1 MIKPE
6 QIPVEVVE
14 AAAVTLMGRLM
25 VSQQDAL
32 HVWSGMYEPE
42 KEQFRREA
50 RAAIAAALS
59 AWPGM
64 EHQTPDEWSNKP
76 HIILPLPQEASDKLS
91 TKENNNG

>member
-6 QIPVEVVE
+6 QIPDEVVE
-14 AAAVTLMGRLM
+14 AAAITLMGRLM

-50 RAAIAAALS
+50 RASIAAALN
-59 AWPGM
+59 AWPAL
-64 EHQTPDEWSNKP
+64 K
-76 HIILPLPQEASDKLS
+76 ICYFLPQGRTIMLPFPNVSKYPRKEVTSDPS
-91 TKENNNG
+91 

>member
-1 MIKPE
+1 MIDPA
-6 QIPVEVVE
+6 QIPDEVVE

-50 RAAIAAALS
+50 RAALAAGLA
-59 AWPGM
+59 AWPGS
-64 EHQTPDEWSNKP
+64 EINQRICSRGTEY
-76 HIILPLPQEASDKLS
+76 IILPLQE
-91 TKENNNG
+91 TQNG

>member
-1 MIKPE
+1 VIRAE
-6 QIPVEVVE
+6 QIPHEVVE

-50 RAAIAAALS
+50 RAALNPS
-59 AWPGM
+59 
-64 EHQTPDEWSNKP
+64 
-76 HIILPLPQEASDKLS
+76 QEPR
-91 TKENNNG
+91 T

>member
-1 MIKPE
+1 MTDITIPPE
-6 QIPVEVVE
+6 ALE
-14 AAAVTLMGRLM
+14 AAAIVLMSRLM

-50 RAAIAAALS
+50 RAACFAMLK

-64 EHQTPDEWSNKP
+64 VEQFFPNSP
-76 HIILPLPQEASDKLS
+76 LRPPGIFLPL
-91 TKENNNG
+91 TENTND

>member
-1 MIKPE
+1 MIKPD
-6 QIPVEVVE
+6 QIPDEVVE
-14 AAAVTLMGRLM
+14 ASAITLMGRLM

-50 RAAIAAALS
+50 RASIIAALN

-64 EHQTPDEWSNKP
+64 TYERLRFTGD
-76 HIILPLPQEASDKLS
+76 IGLILPLPQSNE
-91 TKENNNG
+91 EGN

>member
-6 QIPVEVVE
+6 QIPDEVVE
-14 AAAVTLMGRLM
+14 AAAITLMGRLM

-50 RAAIAAALS
+50 RAAFAAALN
-59 AWPGM
+59 AWPAL
-64 EHQTPDEWSNKP
+64 K
-76 HIILPLPQEASDKLS
+76 ICYFLPQGMTITLPFPNVSKYPR
-91 TKENNNG
+91 KEGDA

>member
-1 MIKPE
+1 MNIT
-6 QIPVEVVE
+6 IPDEALE
-14 AAAVTLMGRLM
+14 AAAIVLMSRLM

-50 RAAIAAALS
+50 RAACLAMIR

-64 EHQTPDEWSNKP
+64 LTGANAVGTKQGGGTGYATDA
-76 HIILPLPQEASDKLS
+76 IALPMPL
-91 TKENNNG
+91 KETRA